1 MKNCPYCAEQI
12 KNEAIKCRHCQS
24 DLTFTHKE
32 KVRKTTDIVVFRLI
46 VLFIYLILIN
56 LGIAIGLFI
65 INEVAANAKYYE
77 NQQKLEKLN
86 IETEQRAEQEAEE
99 KKAKNFE
106 NSKENIQRAVD
117 YQIKHYQDE

>member
-1 MKNCPYCAEQI
+1 M
-12 KNEAIKCRHCQS
+12 
-24 DLTFTHKE
+24 
-32 KVRKTTDIVVFRLI
+32 
-46 VLFIYLILIN
+46 
-56 LGIAIGLFI
+56 GIAIGLFI